1 VGIVAAL
8 DHLYNK
14 GTMPAKEMAVISQFA
29 ENEYMGKDSG
39 LLDQLS
45 CAYGGLIAI
54 DFCEAKNPE
63 VSPIPFD
70 FEKTNH
76 RLIVTDVRSD
86 HSDLTADYVA
96 IKSEMQEIASFFN
109 KKVLREIS
117 LAEFEI
123 ALPQLH
129 KIVSERALIRA
140 YHFFFENQ
148 RVDSAKEA
156 LIKGDFEAFKR
167 IVTASGQS
175 SFNYLQNIYSAQN
188 PTAQASALALCIAQK
203 LLDKCGAW
211 RVHGGGFGGT
221 IQAYVPEEKVEDYCA
236 EMDRIFGKNC
246 CFVLKIRNCGPIK
259 IQ

>member
-1 VGIVAAL
+1 
-8 DHLYNK
+8 
-14 GTMPAKEMAVISQFA
+14 
-29 ENEYMGKDSG
+29 
-39 LLDQLS
+39 
-45 CAYGGLIAI
+45 
-54 DFCEAKNPE
+54 
-63 VSPIPFD
+63 
-70 FEKTNH
+70 
-76 RLIVTDVRSD
+76 
-86 HSDLTADYVA
+86 
-96 IKSEMQEIASFFN
+96 MQEIASFFN